1 MSGGHLFYQQHRIEE
16 IAGEIESLI
25 WTNDDESLDQYGE
38 RMGNGYPPEI
48 IEKFI
53 TAAYALR
60 RAAAMVQ
67 RIDYLVSGDDGPDTF
82 LRLWDEDIIRRLD
95 RFAQESQ
102 PSTARELAEKFDMPP
117 LSEENHGKNLAA
129 AKLRY

>member
-25 WTNDDESLDQYGE
+25 LTNDDESLDQYGE
-38 RMGNGYPPEI
+38 RIGNGYPPEI
-48 IEKFI
+48 IEKFF

-82 LRLWDEDIIRRLD
+82 LRLWQVDVIRRLD
-95 RFAQESQ
+95 SIAQKTQ
-102 PSTARELAEKFDMPP
+102 Q
-117 LSEENHGKNLAA
+117 
-129 AKLRY
+129 

>member
-1 MSGGHLFYQQHRIEE
+1 MSGGHLFHQQHRIEE

-25 WTNDDESLDQYGE
+25 WTNDDETLDQYGE

-48 IEKFI
+48 IEKFY
-53 TAAYALR
+53 TASYALR

-82 LRLWDEDIIRRLD
+82 LRLWQEEVRRARKDLLD
-95 RFAQESQ
+95 RPEPNA
-102 PSTARELAEKFDMPP
+102 
-117 LSEENHGKNLAA
+117 
-129 AKLRY
+129 